1 MTNSDKGQVRRH
13 LERYVHNEVSGDA
26 EWLKAP
32 EIPSEQEIGWI
43 TNGKF
48 EVPKIQVKPNKLEG
62 PFEDK
67 DEYLET
73 HAELMRNDSLCSLRF
88 AVDEFRQHPDMV
100 ERDSEVNTRIYEN
113 VYTIGLTVA
122 REGLALKID
131 FSTRR
136 TEKLIRWPQSKRL
149 KTGSIVALSPANDNF
164 QSKCIVAVVASR
176 LLSNLEVQYPSKPS
190 IQIYLGD
197 QNDIEIDPQQEYIM
211 IEAIG
216 GYWEACRH
224 TYQALKKLH
233 TESFPLSEHIISLQQ
248 TISSPQYRL
257 EHPVMN
263 LHSAAKEDGHLVR
276 EKNVLN
282 EWPAFLYQENS
293 NDVLN
298 GEGTGKLP
306 LAVSDLDSS
315 QVKALRQILTQQ
327 LAVVQGPPGT
337 GKTYVS
343 VVAIK
348 VLLDNM
354 KPGSPPII
362 VTAQTNHA
370 LDQLLRHI
378 SNFEPSFIRLGG
390 QTTDFDI
397 IKPRTLFEVKQKIN
411 DHKLKNNSTL
421 KNANA
426 QRRNYERAIREI
438 LSPIISDQ
446 PLSPEVCYQYGVIT
460 GKQRDSI
467 LEVESAFVGD
477 DIDDATPMEIW
488 CDGKIMVARK
498 RQGFFGFGQ
507 YEEFEEFEKLNE
519 EDLEAFD
526 SDDEKFETLRGMS
539 LPFFTGYIGKQT
551 TSVSESEVEELLK
564 KHEDLKDIAPAYRG
578 SVYDYFQKIVTER
591 ITTAIREYGFK
602 TKELAKELKVGR
614 WQVDHEILRDS
625 RVIGL
630 TTTGLSK
637 YRGLVTSLKPKIV
650 LIEEAAETL
659 EPYVAVACFESLEHL
674 ILVGDHQQLR
684 GHCNNSDLEGV
695 PFHFDMSMFER
706 LVKNGIP
713 FTQLRTQRRMRPEIR
728 QLINPIYP
736 DLEDHL
742 SVLDRK
748 DVPGMGDVNVHF
760 FHHKWHE
767 ANDDA
772 LSKKNE
778 LEARMIAEFFAHLVY
793 NGFEPKQITVLT
805 FYNGQVKYLRRIFN
819 QQTLLQCQRLR
830 IHTVDSYQGEENDI
844 VILSLVRNNYY
855 GAVGFLN
862 NINRACV
869 SLSRARQGF
878 YLFGNA
884 GILHQCSEKWKE
896 ILTILMERK
905 SIQAYLPLKCS
916 RHSNVFQ
923 AQIHTDFDN
932 LNGGCDQRCDQI
944 RPCGHACQLACHP
957 FECEASRCEEEC
969 SSIMPCGHN
978 CTRGCGVKPCHCEPC
993 MGYGSRNVKPTRTT
1007 IPKADPEAIVNGK
1020 AKWDDF
1026 ASGGHHD
1033 ADLQAFEDMEKARD
1047 ERTKSVEP
1055 ATLKAELPTIDE
1067 LDEHKEEGSAPK
1079 PTALKMQLL
1088 SLDEIYPHQENISGS
1103 ASIAQNSLAALKS
1116 EENKPLV
1123 AREENISKSA
1133 SVEQNGLVA
1142 LKLQENKPLFTLNS
1156 EKDEPLVAITSEK
1169 KEPLAGIKQEKNDPF
1184 ANLNP
1189 AKAKPVTP
1197 SKATTFNNWAA
1208 PTPAVDN
1215 ATDFPP
1221 LVDLSG
1227 SPARA
1232 LPPHRAHLS
1241 RPAPAVTAPALP
1253 ASAPATPP
1261 QGSKGK
1267 KTVWKAKFTSG
1278 QGERPS

>member
-1 MTNSDKGQVRRH
+1 MTDSDKGQVRRH
-13 LERYVHNEVSGDA
+13 LEKYVHTEVSGDA
-26 EWLKAP
+26 PWLGAP
-32 EIPSEQEIGWI
+32 EIPTEQEIGWI
-43 TNGKF
+43 TNGQF

-73 HAELMRNDSLCSLRF
+73 HAELIRNDSLCSLRF

-113 VYTIGLTVA
+113 VYISGLTVA
-122 REGLALKID
+122 RDGLALKID

-136 TEKLIRWPQSKRL
+136 AERLIRWPQSKRL
-149 KTGSIVALSPANDNF
+149 KTGSIVALTPVDDAF

-190 IQIYLGD
+190 IHVYVGN
-197 QNDIEIDPQQEYIM
+197 QNELEIDPQQEYM
-211 IEAIG
+211 MVEAIG

-233 TESFPLSEHIISLQQ
+233 QESFPLSEHIISLQQ
-248 TISSPQYRL
+248 AVASPQYRV

-263 LHSAAKEDGHLVR
+263 LHGAAKEDGHLVR
-276 EKNVLN
+276 EKNVFN
-282 EWPAFLYQENS
+282 EWPTFRYTESDNCLAPNGLTNGHA
-293 NDVLN
+293 N
-298 GEGTGKLP
+298 GEGVERPP
-306 LAVSDLDSS
+306 LAISDLDSS
-315 QVKALRQILTQQ
+315 QVKALRQILTQR
-327 LAVVQGPPGT
+327 LAVIQGPPGT

-354 KPGSPPII
+354 APGNPPII

-397 IKPRTLFEVKQKIN
+397 IKPRTLFEVKQKIK
-411 DHKLKNNSTL
+411 DHKLKTNSTL

-446 PLSPEVCYQYGVIT
+446 PITPEVCFQYGVIT

-467 LEVESAFVGD
+467 LTVESEFVGD
-477 DIDDATPMEIW
+477 DADSATPMEIW
-488 CDGKIMVARK
+488 CDDTITVARK

-526 SDDEKFETLRGMS
+526 SDDDKFETLRGMS
-539 LPFFTGYIGKQT
+539 LSFFTGYTPKQT
-551 TSVSESEVEELLK
+551 TSVSDIEIEGLLK
-564 KHEDLKDIAPAYRG
+564 KHEDLKEIARAHRG
-578 SVYDYFQKIVTER
+578 SMYEYFRKVVTER
-591 ITTAIREYGFK
+591 ITAAIRDYGFK
-602 TKELAKELKVGR
+602 TQELAKELKVGK
-614 WQVDHEILRDS
+614 WQVDHEILRDT
-625 RVIGL
+625 RVIGM

-637 YRGLVTSLKPKIV
+637 YRALVTSLKPKIV

-659 EPYVAVACFESLEHL
+659 EPYVAAACFESLEHL

-684 GHCNNSDLEGV
+684 GHCSNSDLEGV

-713 FTQLRTQRRMRPEIR
+713 YTQLRTQRRMRPEIR
-728 QLINPIYP
+728 QLLDPIYP
-736 DLEDHL
+736 DLEDHR
-742 SVLDRK
+742 SVLGRK

-767 ANDDA
+767 SNDDA

-778 LEARMIAEFFAHLVY
+778 LEAKMVAEFFAHLVY

-805 FYNGQVKYLRRIFN
+805 FYNGQVKYLRRVFN
-819 QQTLLQCQRLR
+819 QQTLLQGQRIR

-884 GILHQCSEKWKE
+884 GLLHQCSEKWKE
-896 ILTILMERK
+896 ILTILMNRK
-905 SIQAYLPLKCS
+905 SIQAYLPLKCT
-916 RHSNVFQ
+916 RHGNTVQ
-923 AQIHTDFDN
+923 TLIHTDFDD
-932 LNGGCDQRCDQI
+932 LQGGCTERCE
-944 RPCGHACQLACHP
+944 RKRTCGHACQLACHP
-957 FECEASRCEEEC
+957 FECDAARCEEEC
-969 SSIMPCGHN
+969 SNVMPCGHN
-978 CTRGCGVKPCHCEPC
+978 CTRGCSVKPCHCEPC
-993 MGYGSRNVKPTRTT
+993 MGYGRRAVVPKRTNT
-1007 IPKADPEAIVNGK
+1007 ISEPEPEAMANGK
-1020 AKWDDF
+1020 AKWNEF
-1026 ASGGHHD
+1026 ANGGHD
-1033 ADLQAFEDMEKARD
+1033 TADLEAFENMEKARD
-1047 ERTKSVEP
+1047 ERKKETTLEATTQTMELLTIDEEP
-1055 ATLKAELPTIDE
+1055 AQRENNVTIEGPPLQKTELLTIFDEPAESKKSTTLKATTQKTDLVSVEDKPHQSKENTPSKPMPE
-1067 LDEHKEEGSAPK
+1067 KKVPVAPEKHKE
-1079 PTALKMQLL
+1079 
-1088 SLDEIYPHQENISGS
+1088 D
-1103 ASIAQNSLAALKS
+1103 
-1116 EENKPLV
+1116 
-1123 AREENISKSA
+1123 
-1133 SVEQNGLVA
+1133 
-1142 LKLQENKPLFTLNS
+1142 
-1156 EKDEPLVAITSEK
+1156 
-1169 KEPLAGIKQEKNDPF
+1169 
-1184 ANLNP
+1184 
-1189 AKAKPVTP
+1189 KPVTP
-1197 SKATTFNNWAA
+1197 RKATAFNTWVK
-1208 PTPAVDN
+1208 PTPAIN
-1215 ATDFPP
+1215 SATDFPP
-1221 LVDLSG
+1221 LIDLGG
-1227 SPARA
+1227 SSSVA
-1232 LPPHRAHLS
+1232 LPPHRAHLA
-1241 RPAPAVTAPALP
+1241 RPTPAMKPPALP
-1253 ASAPATPP
+1253 ASTPVTP
-1261 QGSKGK
+1261 TKGLE
-1267 KTVWKAKFTSG
+1267 
-1278 QGERPS
+1278 GEEDCVEDEVYYGRGREA